1 MFRKTTL
8 CTVGEKLFIAAGSEL
23 HSIQFVN
30 GKTDFLNVWR
40 DLIQMISFRLI
51 YNLQIRFA
59 SLHMESW

>member
-30 GKTDFLNVWR
+30 GKTDFLNV
-40 DLIQMISFRLI
+40 
-51 YNLQIRFA
+51 
-59 SLHMESW
+59 